1 MSSLNAGDRRHKLMN
16 DKQRHSLYILF
27 YLIRTEIYDVE
38 YFFRFSEK
46 NSFVRFFRC
55 IASYE

>member
-27 YLIRTEIYDVE
+27 YLIHTEIYDEE

-46 NSFVRFFRC
+46 KLVRSVFSMHRKL
-55 IASYE
+55 